1 MILTNVPQIAAQEGR
16 FYDSGTNRE
25 EKNKNG
31 RPDSYK
37 KNSVPLVKN
46 TKMDTK
52 QISSKTTNNMKTVS
66 LSRDTGLRVLKV
78 IPSIVYGQAVVTM
91 AKGGAESQTYQIF
104 CEMLEAGIIP
114 STMTINNVIM
124 ELSKKGSYKVAI
136 SIVDQLSRY
145 QVSVSSASLNS
156 LFNACDK
163 VRIFY

>member
-1 MILTNVPQIAAQEGR
+1 
-16 FYDSGTNRE
+16 
-25 EKNKNG
+25 
-31 RPDSYK
+31 
-37 KNSVPLVKN
+37 
-46 TKMDTK
+46 
-52 QISSKTTNNMKTVS
+52 MKTIS

-145 QVSVSSASLNS
+145 QISVSSA
-156 LFNACDK
+156 
-163 VRIFY
+163 

>member
-1 MILTNVPQIAAQEGR
+1 M
-16 FYDSGTNRE
+16 
-25 EKNKNG
+25 
-31 RPDSYK
+31 YK
-37 KNSVPLVKN
+37 KNSIPSPKN
-46 TKMDTK
+46 TKIDTK
-52 QISSKTTNNMKTVS
+52 QISTKSIKNGKTIL

-145 QVSVSSASLNS
+145 QVSVSSSSLNS

-163 VRIFY
+163 VRSTIE